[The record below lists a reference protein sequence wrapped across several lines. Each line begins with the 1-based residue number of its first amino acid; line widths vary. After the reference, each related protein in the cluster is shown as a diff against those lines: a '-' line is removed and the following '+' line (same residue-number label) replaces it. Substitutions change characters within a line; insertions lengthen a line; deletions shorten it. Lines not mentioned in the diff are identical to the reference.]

1 MYIAIKHL
9 MKKKQEVIA
18 DSHIISRTKGY
29 SVAIQSNQ
37 RGHNIKS
44 REHRPEQKQ
53 SLQIKLG

>member
-18 DSHIISRTKGY
+18 DSHIISRTKG
-29 SVAIQSNQ
+29 VAIQSNQ

-44 REHRPEQKQ
+44 REHRPER
-53 SLQIKLG
+53 

>member
-29 SVAIQSNQ
+29 SVAI
-37 RGHNIKS
+37 
-44 REHRPEQKQ
+44 
-53 SLQIKLG
+53 

>member
-9 MKKKQEVIA
+9 MKEKKEVIA

-44 REHRPEQKQ
+44 REHRPER
-53 SLQIKLG
+53 

>member
-18 DSHIISRTKGY
+18 DSHISRTKGY

-44 REHRPEQKQ
+44 REHRPER
-53 SLQIKLG
+53 

>member
-9 MKKKQEVIA
+9 MKKKQVIA

-29 SVAIQSNQ
+29 SLAIQSNQ

-44 REHRPEQKQ
+44 REHRPER
-53 SLQIKLG
+53 